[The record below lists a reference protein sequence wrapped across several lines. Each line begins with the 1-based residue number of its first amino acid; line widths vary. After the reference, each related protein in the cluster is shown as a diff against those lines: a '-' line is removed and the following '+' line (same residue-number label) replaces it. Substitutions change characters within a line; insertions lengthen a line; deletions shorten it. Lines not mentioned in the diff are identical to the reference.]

1 MPKLKTRKAVLK
13 RFKVSSKGKVLR
25 RRSKQNHFNS
35 RQTSDKRREKRS
47 DHLVFPAEAENI
59 KVDILKN

>member
-1 MPKLKTRKAVLK
+1 MPKLKSKKAASK
-13 RFKVSSKGKVLR
+13 RFRVTAKGKVMR

-35 RQTSDKRREKRS
+35 RQTSDKRREKRN
-47 DHLVFPAEAENI
+47 DHEVFKTEADNI